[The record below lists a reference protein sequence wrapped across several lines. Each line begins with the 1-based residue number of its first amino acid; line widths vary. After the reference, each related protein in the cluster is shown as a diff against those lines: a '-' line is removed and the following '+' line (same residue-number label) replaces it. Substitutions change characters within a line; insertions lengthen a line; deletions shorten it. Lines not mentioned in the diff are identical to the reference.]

1 MIVLGRPDLTE
12 DAAEAL
18 ARLGNA
24 VVPTLSHAL
33 RSEEVPVEVRRELPS
48 VLLRIGTAEAE
59 QALVSSLLESDG
71 TVRHR
76 VIASLNKLR
85 AVRPDIRID
94 PSVLELLLAAE
105 IAGHYRSYQVLGP
118 LEVQFKRQD
127 AVIDALRHS
136 MEQELERIFR
146 LMALLLP
153 QAGLHDAYVGVRSS
167 NPTVHANA
175 LEFLDNVLKPELRQ
189 VLVPLL
195 DSHVTVQE
203 RIDLAN
209 RLVGAPLETSD
220 QAVATLLASDDPW
233 LRSCA
238 IQAVGTL
245 QLRSLAP
252 ELKRYEDAADPLV
265 REAVVA
271 ARARLAGDARALL
284 EPQHP
289 APADLDVGVGA
300 G

>member
-1 MIVLGRPDLTE
+1 
-12 DAAEAL
+12 
-18 ARLGNA
+18 
-24 VVPTLSHAL
+24 
-33 RSEEVPVEVRRELPS
+33 
-48 VLLRIGTAEAE
+48 
-59 QALVSSLLESDG
+59 
-71 TVRHR
+71 
-76 VIASLNKLR
+76 
-85 AVRPDIRID
+85 
-94 PSVLELLLAAE
+94 
-105 IAGHYRSYQVLGP
+105 
-118 LEVQFKRQD
+118 
-127 AVIDALRHS
+127 

-153 QAGLHDAYVGVRSS
+153 QTGLHDAYVGVRSS
-167 NPTVHANA
+167 NTTIRANA

-195 DSHVTVQE
+195 DSQVTVQE
-203 RIDLAN
+203 RIQLAN

-220 QAVATLLASDDPW
+220 QAIATLLASDDPW
-233 LRSCA
+233 LRSSA

-245 QLRSLAP
+245 QLRQLAP

-271 ARARLAGDARALL
+271 ARARLAGDARALM
-284 EPQHP
+284 EPQMP